1 MPFVS
6 VEGLQIHYRQAGSG
20 PPLLLLHGL
29 GSHSESWKHQLNGL
43 SDEFTVIAWDTPGY
57 GKSEDPAEEIRF
69 FEDFAEVL
77 KKFVEQ
83 LQIEPFYLLGHSM
96 GSTLAL
102 AFYQKYPQAVRKLIL
117 ADATRGGA
125 AKDGDQNQVK
135 LKNRLHAIET
145 QTPLEIAEA
154 RSKNL
159 LGPDAS
165 EEVQKEAKRIYAQIR
180 PVGYR
185 SVSYSLYHADQSAVL
200 GKIHVPTLIL
210 CGEMD
215 QITPVSESKLIHQ
228 KIPNS
233 KLVIIPR
240 TGHLCYQEDP
250 EFFNEHVRI
259 FLR

>member
-6 VEGLQIHYRQAGSG
+6 VEGLNIHYRQAGSG
-20 PPLLLLHGL
+20 PPLLFLHGL
-29 GSHSESWKHQLNGL
+29 GSNSESWKHQLNGL
-43 SDEFTVIAWDTPGY
+43 SDAFTVIAWDTPGY
-57 GKSEDPAEEIRF
+57 GQSDDPDEEIHF
-69 FEDFAEVL
+69 FEEFAEVL

-83 LQIEPFYLLGHSM
+83 LKIEPFYLLGHSM
-96 GSTLAL
+96 GSTMAL
-102 AFYQKYPQAVRKLIL
+102 AFYNKYPQSIRKLIL

-135 LKNRLHAIET
+135 LQNRLRSIET

-165 EEVQKEAKRIYAQIR
+165 EEVKEEAKRIYAQIR

-185 SVSYSLYHADQSAVL
+185 SVSYSLYHADQSHVL
-200 GKIHVPTLIL
+200 EKIRVPTLII

-215 QITPVSESKLIHQ
+215 QITPVSESEVIHQ
-228 KIPNS
+228 NIPGS

-240 TGHLCYQEDP
+240 TGHLCYQEEP
-250 EFFNEHVRI
+250 ELFNRHVRE
-259 FLR
+259 FLG